1 VNLTELKLDRL
12 LPPPLLSIISPRKK
26 TIEKTLPVIVE
37 VHPEIDK
44 KVSKI
49 SELSLKIYSTIR
61 QNGDKPFGDKWV
73 EVNSSNSG
81 TSYWIQADNVGSLII
96 NTTSDEERHSLRIQT
111 NDLNQPI
118 LYSEIRDKKTS
129 ELKNEESILS
139 SKNYSYDGLYEA
151 CRLLRNCDSFL
162 IKIYPPISV
171 EPSDVFFRKNL
182 VDAIK

>member
-1 VNLTELKLDRL
+1 MNFSELNFDRL
-12 LPPPLLSIISPRKK
+12 LPPPLLSIFSPR
-26 TIEKTLPVIVE
+26 EKTTKKILPVIVE

-49 SELSLKIYSTIR
+49 SELSLKIYSTIK
-61 QNGDKPFGDKWV
+61 QYGDRPFGDMWA
-73 EVNSSNSG
+73 EVNFYNSG
-81 TSYWIQADNVGSLII
+81 TLCWIQADNAGSLII

-129 ELKNEESILS
+129 EIKNEESILS
-139 SKNYSYDGLYEA
+139 PENYSYDGLYEA

-162 IKIYPPISV
+162 LKS
-171 EPSDVFFRKNL
+171 FRTNL
-182 VDAIK
+182 IDAIK

>member
-1 VNLTELKLDRL
+1 VNLLESKFDRL
-12 LPPPLLSIISPRKK
+12 LSPPLLSIISPRKK
-26 TIEKTLPVIVE
+26 TIEKILPVIVE

-49 SELSLKIYSTIR
+49 SKLSLEIYSTIR
-61 QNGDKPFGDKWV
+61 QNGDKPFGDMWA
-73 EVNSSNSG
+73 EVNFSNSG

-111 NDLNQPI
+111 NDLNHPI

-139 SKNYSYDGLYEA
+139 SENYSYDSLYEA
-151 CRLLRNCDSFL
+151 CRLLRKCDSITL
-162 IKIYPPISV
+162 V
-171 EPSDVFFRKNL
+171 EWGGLL
-182 VDAIK
+182 VK